1 MDKKYKLFIEILCIS
16 MFMIFTS
23 CSNEQDEDLS
33 ETLETI
39 DIIGTWKIC
48 NSDTDNFKFI
58 DYMQFRTDG
67 QLIRVDNG
75 NVSILRW
82 ERIGDNIIV
91 DGFKYD
97 ILKLTKT
104 ELQLS
109 ILGVV
114 INCVRVSDSEIEK
127 YLD

>member
-1 MDKKYKLFIEILCIS
+1 ML
-16 MFMIFTS
+16 MIFTS

-82 ERIGDNIIV
+82 ERIGDNIIL

-109 ILGVV
+109 ILG
-114 INCVRVSDSEIEK
+114 
-127 YLD
+127 L